1 MGKYVSSGY
10 MNLGRILDLG
20 KAFFMKVSLC
30 SIHLHTVPRMFLCR
44 NQSMDGTVTW
54 GIQGELELV
63 A

>member
-1 MGKYVSSGY
+1 